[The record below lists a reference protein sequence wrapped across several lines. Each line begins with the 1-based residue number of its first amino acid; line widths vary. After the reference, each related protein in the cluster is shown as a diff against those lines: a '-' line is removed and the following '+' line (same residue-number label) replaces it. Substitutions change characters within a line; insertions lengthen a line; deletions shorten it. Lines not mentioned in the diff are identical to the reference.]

1 MPANIQEMLANELT
15 DTQVL
20 IVLIPLVL
28 VMLFVGWIEKKAG
41 LPDYKKL
48 VNGHKGWGTI
58 QMLPPQSCALL
69 MSALPAADAEAYISA
84 GCTAPQKLLSLRE
97 KLLDEFMD
105 SWPQERK
112 ISSGSS
118 VKEKE
123 AAWISFATS
132 DTNEAAKLI
141 LSLWPPEHA
150 AAEAMPEASP
160 SEAETT
166 EAAASE
172 AETNASAADTMPEA
186 SPAEAETAET
196 AATEAETSA
205 SAADTT
211 PASAPAEENV
221 TADPV
226 TEARNPE
233 SAPATGAGPEA

>member
-28 VMLFVGWIEKKAG
+28 VMLFVGWVEKRAG
-41 LPDYKKL
+41 LPDYRKL

-69 MSALPAADAEAYISA
+69 MSALPAADAEAYMSS

-97 KLLDEFMD
+97 KLLDEFMA
-105 SWPQERK
+105 SWPKERK
-112 ISSGSS
+112 ISKGSS

-141 LSLWPPEHA
+141 LSLWPPEHPA
-150 AAEAMPEASP
+150 AAMPEDAQ
-160 SEAETT
+160 AAGETA

-172 AETNASAADTMPEA
+172 AETDVSGADAMPETL
-186 SPAEAETAET
+186 PAEDNATASLNTETG
-196 AATEAETSA
+196 
-205 SAADTT
+205 
-211 PASAPAEENV
+211 
-221 TADPV
+221 
-226 TEARNPE
+226 NPE
-233 SAPATGAGPEA
+233 SASADGAGQA